1 MSTGIAP
8 FDRRTDPGP
17 LEQTWSTPRT
27 PRPGR
32 RTRRAERRRLK
43 RQDVLS
49 SRLAELQVIRGVL
62 EQAAGVVERGWVQG
76 AWFAV
81 AAPGGAHAVT
91 AYDLG
96 VAVGKPVT
104 GACLVGAV
112 VQAAGGPSEARS
124 QLVQRTLDV
133 TWHALREDPGEP
145 VRWCPRSLRPDD
157 ARARAD
163 LLERLTG
170 TDPTRGGRPAP
181 GGAADRGRAGG
192 PVQVR
197 AGGARGARR
206 LRSLR
211 ARTLPVS
218 AGEASGPPGRPR
230 HRPGCSSPT
239 SPRGARR
246 WGAPGQP
253 STTSPSVSTAGCG
266 HGGKAHAAEADNI
279 FRPYTVF
286 GIETSVLDPAR
297 RLALGHEQ
305 PGPIGPWAG
314 DGARV

>member
-62 EQAAGVVERGWVQG
+62 EQAAGVVEGGWVQG

-145 VRWCPRSLRPDD
+145 VRWCPAPCVRTMHVLELTFWNDSP
-157 ARARAD
+157 ARTRHEVVD
-163 LLERLTG
+163 LLL
-170 TDPTRGGRPAP
+170 
-181 GGAADRGRAGG
+181 AARQTADA
-192 PVQVR
+192 QED
-197 AGGARGARR
+197 
-206 LRSLR
+206 LCRSGL
-211 ARTLPVS
+211 AELVV
-218 AGEASGPPGRPR
+218 
-230 HRPGCSSPT
+230 
-239 SPRGARR
+239 
-246 WGAPGQP
+246 
-253 STTSPSVSTAGCG
+253 TTA
-266 HGGKAHAAEADNI
+266 
-279 FRPYTVF
+279 
-286 GIETSVLDPAR
+286 
-297 RLALGHEQ
+297 
-305 PGPIGPWAG
+305 
-314 DGARV
+314 